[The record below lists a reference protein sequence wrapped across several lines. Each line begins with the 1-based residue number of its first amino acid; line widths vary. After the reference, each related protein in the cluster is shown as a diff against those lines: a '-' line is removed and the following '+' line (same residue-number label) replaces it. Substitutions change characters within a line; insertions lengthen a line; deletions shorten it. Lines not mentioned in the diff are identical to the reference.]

1 MICKFRDTQ
10 HSIAMP
16 LNGPCVKTTDLCPEL
31 FGAWRRPLRVLVED
45 CRVMIDVEARNA
57 IIAMVMHLISAF
69 KMPARPRTPQA
80 RPCSSATP
88 GAFRDTC
95 FHCP

>member
-1 MICKFRDTQ
+1 MWGWC
-10 HSIAMP
+10 
-16 LNGPCVKTTDLCPEL
+16 
-31 FGAWRRPLRVLVED
+31 RPLRVLVED

-80 RPCSSATP
+80 CHLLISRSLCV
-88 GAFRDTC
+88 FRDYMLTLLMKGWC
-95 FHCP
+95 M